1 MICLMKVLKKLN
13 PNSNIIEKKRV
24 KKLKLKNKYKRI
36 LTQTNVFTDNI
47 FLVFFLL
54 SSLLILLTDLKYARY
69 NKIITIKWKRRFR
82 KILKKKS
89 NNYINSYLKE
99 EFKQVYL
106 FIIFIFL

>member
-1 MICLMKVLKKLN
+1 LLNESFEKVK
-13 PNSNIIEKKRV
+13 SQFEHYRKKRV

-54 SSLLILLTDLKYARY
+54 SSLLILLTNLKYARY

-82 KILKKKS
+82 KILKKKP